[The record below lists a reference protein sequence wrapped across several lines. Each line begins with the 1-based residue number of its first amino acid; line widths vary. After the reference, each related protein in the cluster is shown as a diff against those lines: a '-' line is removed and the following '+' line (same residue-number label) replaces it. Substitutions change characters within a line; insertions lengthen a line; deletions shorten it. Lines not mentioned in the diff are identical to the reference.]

1 MTEYNVSVVV
11 EADTDGL
18 TSGADQAAGAIDD
31 LAAKAEEAGGT
42 VESGLATA
50 GDAASG
56 LGESMSG
63 VADTIDTATT
73 DIGTSVGNI
82 PAAAADAASAIDS
95 SASDISTTFDG
106 LSQDATAAADS
117 ITQSLQTDV
126 PGAVDGSAAT
136 ISTKAAKFKQVGAQ
150 LGTTLTEGIA
160 DGVAGPEATL
170 SLSQA
175 LAGLVAISAK
185 TGPGIIA
192 ALGLGAGFAL
202 FKNVIDQS
210 KAAKE
215 AIEADVE
222 EWVGKFVEG
231 VGKIDAAAKRAT
243 FEAEL
248 NDKTSELN
256 RVFNELGSN
265 AQGAIIRAFV
275 GTPTQRQSAVQD
287 LRGMLDAVKGQIGPM
302 QELVASGEGNRDA
315 NVEALAALEDQKG
328 AIRDALGLLDE
339 EVGKRGEA
347 ADRAALLLKNYQ
359 AVNALTPEEIKHMVQ
374 LGIKLD
380 DAANK
385 AQRLAYHTERVQ
397 QATEAA
403 AAASAAIATGLSN
416 AAAYAGILDGE
427 RQ

>member
-287 LRGMLDAVKGQIGPM
+287 LRGMLDAVKGQIG
-302 QELVASGEGNRDA
+302 
-315 NVEALAALEDQKG
+315 
-328 AIRDALGLLDE
+328 
-339 EVGKRGEA
+339 
-347 ADRAALLLKNYQ
+347 RAH
-359 AVNALTPEEIKHMVQ
+359 V
-374 LGIKLD
+374 
-380 DAANK
+380 
-385 AQRLAYHTERVQ
+385 
-397 QATEAA
+397 
-403 AAASAAIATGLSN
+403 
-416 AAAYAGILDGE
+416 
-427 RQ
+427 